1 MKTKQNKHTVNIIT
15 LGCSKNVVD
24 SEVLMG
30 QLKAGNID
38 VVHESDAPSD
48 VVVVNTCGFIND
60 AKEESID
67 TILRYAG
74 AKKDGLV
81 NKVYVMGCL
90 SQRYRKELEAEL
102 LEVDGFYGVNDLPRI
117 LKDLGVDYKKELTGE
132 RLLTTPSHY
141 AYLKISEGCNKKCSF
156 CAIPLIRGKHVSK
169 PLEEVIHEASMLV
182 SHGVREIILIA
193 QDLTYYG
200 YDLYRERKL
209 GELLENL
216 AEIRGLE
223 WIRLHYAY
231 PSDFPTG
238 ILDIMAKHPN
248 ICNYLDIPLQHISD
262 ILLRSMNRGITKEKT
277 IRLLDT
283 IREKVPGISLR
294 TTLIA
299 GYPYETE
306 EHFEELKTFV
316 REQRFD
322 RLGVF
327 TYSPEEKTQAFYLHD
342 TVADDVKQARFE
354 EIMAIQQEIS
364 LEKNRDKTGKIFKV
378 LIDRREGDY
387 FVGRSEYDSPEV
399 DNEILV
405 TSDIPLHPGNFYH
418 VRIDRADFFDLYG
431 SVVGKLPD

>member
-1 MKTKQNKHTVNIIT
+1 MKTKQQRHTVNIIT

-38 VVHESDAPSD
+38 VVHESDDPSD
-48 VVVVNTCGFIND
+48 IVVVNTCGFIND

-74 AKKDGLV
+74 AKKDGFV
-81 NKVYVMGCL
+81 GKVYVMGCL
-90 SQRYRKELEAEL
+90 SERYRKELEAEL

-117 LKDLGVDYKKELTGE
+117 LSDLGVDYRKELTGE

-169 PLEEVIHEASMLV
+169 PMEEIIHEASLLV
-182 SHGVREIILIA
+182 ASGVREIILIA

-200 YDLYRERKL
+200 NDLYKERKL
-209 GELLENL
+209 GELLDNL
-216 AEIRGLE
+216 AEIKGLE

-231 PSDFPTG
+231 PTDFPTG
-238 ILDIMAKHPN
+238 LLDIMQKHPN
-248 ICNYLDIPLQHISD
+248 ICNYLDMPLQHISD
-262 ILLRSMNRGITKEKT
+262 ILLRSMNRGITRENT
-277 IRLLDT
+277 YRLLDT

-294 TTLIA
+294 TTLIV
-299 GYPYETE
+299 GYPYETD

-342 TVADDVKQARFE
+342 TVPDEVKQSRLE
-354 EIMAIQQEIS
+354 EIMEIQQEIS
-364 LEKNRDKTGKIFKV
+364 LAKNQEKTGKIFKV
-378 LIDRREGDY
+378 VIDRLEGDY
-387 FVGRSEYDSPEV
+387 YVGRSEYDSPEV

-405 TSDIPLHPGNFYH
+405 SSEIPLEKGAFYN
-418 VRIDRADFFDLYG
+418 VRIDRGDYFDLYG
-431 SVVGKLPD
+431 SIAT